1 MDASFQSRC
10 RNTVRCTDYLTRHV
24 SLGVGGAGGEAA
36 PHAPREVLGAGRR
49 VHPRG
54 RGAVPTPRSA
64 GRQAPGPASRDPRR
78 VGRAFGIFFLVRKRK
93 GMWLLLPES
102 RTNSILGGYRNPAP
116 NEPIA
121 ESLLNAL
128 KTSAFVTAEIVQFEG
143 AGERKLKLDCHHPPT
158 YLVSDSNPSRWVIR
172 RNVLQ
177 MSGLW
182 HPVVPP
188 RKLMLFHTDFGV
200 GDAGGET
207 MQVSIPGKRIVRVI
221 KKCSKWN
228 KIRKIS
234 PKVGKLAIAFKELW
248 ALSQERHYAPGGQGY
263 QQAAERFIKRQKT
276 C

>member
-1 MDASFQSRC
+1 MCRLAWAELVVRRRRTRRARSSARVVASI
-10 RNTVRCTDYLTRHV
+10 LEE
-24 SLGVGGAGGEAA
+24 GGGADAA
-36 PHAPREVLGAGRR
+36 KC
-49 VHPRG
+49 
-54 RGAVPTPRSA
+54 